1 MSFQTVT
8 IEQDGAVALV
18 SLNRPE
24 ALNSF
29 NATLRRELHGAVEQ
43 VNADE
48 SVRVVVLTG
57 SGRAFSAGADL
68 QEVPESGS
76 DFSVES
82 QLNDEYKPI
91 LLGIA
96 QAPKPWISAVNG
108 ACAGIGSSFAMACD
122 LTVMADNAYMYQ
134 AFTAI
139 SLVPDG
145 GATWH
150 LVRTLGRKRAYEVIV
165 SGEKISAQKCLE
177 WGLCNQVVPAD
188 ELVSHTLGWAGELS
202 EKAPL
207 ALRYAK
213 EALNA
218 AIENSVDD
226 TISTEAR
233 LQAICIDSEDA
244 KEGVL
249 AFMEKRPPVWQGR

>member
-8 IEQDGAVALV
+8 IEQRGSVALV

-150 LVRTLGRKRAYEVIV
+150 LVRSLGRKRAYEVIV

-244 KEGVL
+244 QEGVL
-249 AFMEKRPPVWQGR
+249 ACMEKRPPVWQGR

>member
-29 NATLRRELHGAVEQ
+29 NATLRRELRAAVEQ

-48 SVRVVVLTG
+48 NVRVVVLTG

-91 LLGIA
+91 LLGIG

-122 LTVMADNAYMYQ
+122 LTVMADNAYIYQ

-150 LVRTLGRKRAYEVIV
+150 LVRTLGRKRAYELIV

-177 WGLCNQVVPAD
+177 WGLCNRVVPAD
-188 ELVSHTLGWAGELS
+188 ELLSQALGWAGELS
-202 EKAPL
+202 GKAPL

-213 EALNA
+213 EALGA
-218 AIENSVDD
+218 AIEDSVGD

-233 LQAICIDSEDA
+233 LQALCIDSEDA

>member
-8 IEQDGAVALV
+8 IEQRGSVALV

>member
-1 MSFQTVT
+1 M
-8 IEQDGAVALV
+8 
-18 SLNRPE
+18 
-24 ALNSF
+24 
-29 NATLRRELHGAVEQ
+29 
-43 VNADE
+43 
-48 SVRVVVLTG
+48 
-57 SGRAFSAGADL
+57 
-68 QEVPESGS
+68 
-76 DFSVES
+76 
-82 QLNDEYKPI
+82 
-91 LLGIA
+91 
-96 QAPKPWISAVNG
+96 
-108 ACAGIGSSFAMACD
+108 
-122 LTVMADNAYMYQ
+122 
-134 AFTAI
+134 
-139 SLVPDG
+139 
-145 GATWH
+145 
-150 LVRTLGRKRAYEVIV
+150 RTLGRKRAYEVIV

-218 AIENSVDD
+218 AIENSVDE